1 MAKHESF
8 DDVPKVPLR
17 WATVREA
24 AGLLRYLWPYRLK
37 FALAMALLF
46 GGSLL
51 GLGFPLLAGE
61 LVKAARAQ
69 FDGVAGLSLDTV
81 ALWLVGILIAQ
92 AVLSFLRAVLA
103 VEVGERS
110 LADLRR
116 DTYARLIRLPM
127 SFHHSRRVGELTSR
141 LAADLSL
148 IHHMLI
154 DGFPHFLR
162 QLILMVGGVAL
173 LLLTSVQLTLAML
186 ITFPVVI
193 VIAVV
198 FGGMLRRVSKA
209 AQDRL
214 AESNVVVEE
223 TLQNITTVK
232 AFTNEPF
239 EQHRYGSALD
249 AYVQM
254 AVRGG
259 IYAGAF
265 FAFILVAIFGSIVF
279 VLWYGAKLYVNGT
292 IDEGGL
298 TTFMLLTLFVGG
310 AAGSFAELYSQ
321 FQRMLGASQRVREI
335 LMEPIEPAGGTPT
348 PRVRG
353 DVEFDA
359 VRFRYPA
366 RPEIEV
372 LRGVS
377 LRVRPGERVALVGAS
392 GAGKS
397 TLVSLLLRYFDPES
411 GQIRVDGVPATEYDL
426 ATLRGQMAVVPQ
438 EVMLFGGTIA
448 ENIAYGRPGA
458 TRAEIEEAARRAN
471 AQEFIARLPEGYD
484 TLVGE
489 RGVQLSGGQRQRIAI
504 ARAILR
510 DPAILL
516 LDEATSALDA
526 ESERLVLEAL
536 DRLMEGRTALVIAH
550 RLSTVRGA
558 DRIFVLEQG
567 QVVESG
573 THAELMDRPE
583 GTYRT
588 LSLLQLEAQ
597 RDESTSKPLAT

>member
-1 MAKHESF
+1 MADTQSI
-8 DDVPKVPLR
+8 DDLPKAPINRQTL
-17 WATVREA
+17 AEA
-24 AGLLRYLWPYRLK
+24 VGLLRYLWPYRVK
-37 FALAMALLF
+37 FGLALVLLF
-46 GGSLL
+46 GGGLL

-69 FDGVAGLSLDTV
+69 VSGVAGLDLNTV
-81 ALWLVGILIAQ
+81 ALWLVGILVAQ
-92 AVLSFLRAVLA
+92 AALSFLRAVWA
-103 VEVGERS
+103 VEVGEQS

-127 SFHHSRRVGELTSR
+127 TFHHSRRVGELTSR
-141 LAADLSL
+141 LAADLSM

-154 DGFPHFLR
+154 EGFPHFLR
-162 QLILMVGGVAL
+162 QVILMVGGVAL

-186 ITFPVVI
+186 LTFPVVI

-223 TLQNITTVK
+223 TLQNISTVK

-239 EQHRYGSALD
+239 EQSRYSSALD
-249 AYVQM
+249 AYVKL

-259 IYAGAF
+259 IFAGAF

-279 VLWYGAKLYVNGT
+279 VLWYGAKLYVSGT

-321 FQRMLGASQRVREI
+321 LQRMLGASQRVREI
-335 LMEPIEPAGGTPT
+335 LREPIEPEGGEAT
-348 PRVRG
+348 PRLRG
-353 DVEFDA
+353 EVELDA
-359 VRFRYPA
+359 IHFRYPS
-366 RPEIEV
+366 RPEVEV
-372 LRGVS
+372 LRGIS

-397 TLVSLLLRYFDPES
+397 TIVSLLLRYFDPES
-411 GQIRVDGVPATEYDL
+411 GTIRLDGRPASDYPL

-438 EVMLFGGTIA
+438 EVMLFGGTIG

-458 TRAEIEEAARRAN
+458 TTEEIEAAARRAN
-471 AQEFIARLPEGYD
+471 AHEFIARLPDGYA
-484 TLVGE
+484 TRVGE

-536 DRLMEGRTALVIAH
+536 DRLMEGRTAIVIAH

-558 DRIFVLEQG
+558 DRIFVLDQG

-573 THAELMDRPE
+573 THAELMDRPD

-597 RDESTSKPLAT
+597 RDETTSKPLAT